1 MALQIRRGPTA
12 DRMSYTPVVGELI
25 WDTST
30 NSLYIGNGITPG
42 GLPAGTLVTE
52 DVQDITAAMLING
65 THQNITFT
73 YNDTTGRINSTFD
86 LSTFNGTLTAD
97 GFIGSHYA
105 NDSTLLLNA
114 LTGAVN
120 LNGTVKGHIIPSTN
134 IAYDLGSASY
144 RFRDLYLSGSSI
156 KLGSATITATGSTVN
171 LPAGSTING
180 IVLGA
185 GVEAGMNYN
194 INLVGDDSTV
204 IINARTKAVNAA
216 SLTIGSA
223 VNLPAG
229 STINGVAIGSGSG
242 VETGMN
248 YNINIVGDDSTV
260 IVNART
266 KSISVASLSVV
277 NPVRLPGGSTIA
289 GSAIALASGSVVNLA
304 TGSTLNG
311 TAFGFRVSGEDSSI
325 VSIANGDLLQFRGD
339 QGIQVASQAGKI
351 INISADITAVRPSLR
366 NDSTPAYIPFLGAT
380 GAPSYIGTDTALRY
394 FASTNTLECTTFSA
408 ASVTTTDLLA
418 GNITA
423 TNQLTLLSN
432 LNDGSINSRLVT
444 VGNNI
449 TDGRFQIINNT
460 YSSTLALANIVQ
472 VHATA
477 DSRNF
482 QFNRARGTS
491 TAPTIVSSGDDII
504 DLSFAG
510 HDGASYQVRAA
521 ISATVDGAVSAGVVP
536 TKLDFL
542 TGTSAA
548 SVAMSIGS
556 SGRTTFSGAIS
567 LVSYATTIARDAAIT
582 SPTAG
587 MMIFLTATS
596 KFQGYTGA
604 VWADLN

>member
-52 DVQDITAAMLING
+52 DVQDIASSMLVNG

-73 YNDTTGRINSTFD
+73 YNDTTGRINSTID

-114 LTGAVN
+114 LTGAIN

-156 KLGSATITATGSTVN
+156 KLGSATITST
-171 LPAGSTING
+171 
-180 IVLGA
+180 
-185 GVEAGMNYN
+185 
-194 INLVGDDSTV
+194 
-204 IINARTKAVNAA
+204 
-216 SLTIGSA
+216 GSA

-229 STINGVAIGSGSG
+229 STINGTIIGTGAG
-242 VETGMN
+242 VEAGMN
-248 YNINIVGDDSTV
+248 YNINIVGDDSTL

-277 NPVRLPGGSTIA
+277 NPVTLPGGSTIA

-311 TAFGFRVSGEDSSI
+311 TAFGFRVSGEDSSL
-325 VSIANGDLLQFRGD
+325 VSINNGDLLQFRGD
-339 QGIQVASQAGKI
+339 QGIQVSSQVGKV

-366 NDSTPAYIPFLGAT
+366 SDATPAYVTFVGAT

-394 FASTNTLECTTFSA
+394 FSSSNTLEA
-408 ASVTTTDLLA
+408 
-418 GNITA
+418 I
-423 TNQLTLLSN
+423 
-432 LNDGSINSRLVT
+432 
-444 VGNNI
+444 
-449 TDGRFQIINNT
+449 
-460 YSSTLALANIVQ
+460 NIV
-472 VHATA
+472 
-477 DSRNF
+477 N
-482 QFNRARGTS
+482 
-491 TAPTIVSSGDDII
+491 
-504 DLSFAG
+504 
-510 HDGASYQVRAA
+510 
-521 ISATVDGAVSAGVVP
+521 
-536 TKLDFL
+536 
-542 TGTSAA
+542 
-548 SVAMSIGS
+548 
-556 SGRTTFSGAIS
+556 TT
-567 LVSYATTIARDAAIT
+567 
-582 SPTAG
+582 
-587 MMIFLTATS
+587 
-596 KFQGYTGA
+596 Q
-604 VWADLN
+604 